1 MDATTGLN
9 GRAPARHAEIRV
21 NRETTL
27 GWGAGG
33 RPPPT
38 RRPWNAVLDELIAE
52 GAPPLP

>member
-33 RPPPT
+33 GPPPT